1 MTDVLTGF
9 HGKLPSYGDFVSRGL
24 PVGFQAFWDAWAAA
38 HLARREGWPEG
49 GLRLRLQ
56 SGGRVAA
63 GVAIPGADRVGRR
76 FPLAAFVIAPAL
88 PGPEGLDPWCDGAL
102 ACLRGAQEAGQ
113 GPEAL
118 QDALEALAPPEGAAA
133 PPEGASDGPAMLV
146 WTRDAAAAA
155 CGADDPAPVLDA
167 LFQGPEPSCSESSSP

>member
-24 PVGFQAFWDAWAAA
+24 PVGFQAFWDGWAAA
-38 HLARREGWPEG
+38 HLARREGWPVG

-76 FPLAAFVIAPAL
+76 FPLAAFVIAPGL
-88 PGPEGLDPWCDGAL
+88 PAPEGLDPWCDAAL
-102 ACLRGAQEAGQ
+102 ACLRRAQEAGQ
-113 GPEAL
+113 GPEAV
-118 QDALEALAPPEGAAA
+118 QDALEALAPPEGAADGLAMVVWAQGAA
-133 PPEGASDGPAMLV
+133 PVAC
-146 WTRDAAAAA
+146 AAAEPGAA
-155 CGADDPAPVLDA
+155 LDA
-167 LFQGPEPSCSESSSP
+167 LFRGPEPSCSESSSP